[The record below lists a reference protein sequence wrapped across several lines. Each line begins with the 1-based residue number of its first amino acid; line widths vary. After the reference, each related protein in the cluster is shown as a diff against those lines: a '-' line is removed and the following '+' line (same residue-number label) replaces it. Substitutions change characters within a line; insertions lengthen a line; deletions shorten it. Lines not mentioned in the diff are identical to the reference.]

1 MKKRKSIFI
10 ALLSAALFLSGGCG
24 NPLLESLQESLQ
36 ETESHPGDDSQTEEE
51 TPLDKEHEDEKEED
65 EKEEDEN
72 GAADGGTRY
81 QKSYGSYIILD
92 GWIEVDRSTDTKSFY
107 AKEGTENDLRS
118 DNISVEIGT
127 NPYSLEEHAEF
138 ARAIQAQM
146 AAQLAEIGRDT
157 TLTGS
162 GTATEK
168 GDIVYV
174 FTIEEAGKRAAVQ
187 YYIVGEQ
194 RYCMVYETIYL
205 DEAECDAAAQK
216 IVESFEW
223 AE

>member
-1 MKKRKSIFI
+1 MKKHKSIFI
-10 ALLSAALFLSGGCG
+10 MLLIAVLFLAGGCG
-24 NPLLESLQESLQ
+24 NPLLKSLQESLQ
-36 ETESHPGDDSQTEEE
+36 ETESHSRDDSQTEEE
-51 TPLDKEHEDEKEED
+51 TPLDNEHEYEKEA
-65 EKEEDEN
+65 DEN

-107 AKEGTENDLRS
+107 AKEGTENDLRP

-205 DEAECDAAAQK
+205 DEEECDAAAQK

>member
-51 TPLDKEHEDEKEED
+51 TPLDNEHEYEKEA
-65 EKEEDEN
+65 DEN

-92 GWIEVDRSTDTKSFY
+92 GWIEADRSTDTKSFY
-107 AKEGTENDLRS
+107 AKEGTENDLRP